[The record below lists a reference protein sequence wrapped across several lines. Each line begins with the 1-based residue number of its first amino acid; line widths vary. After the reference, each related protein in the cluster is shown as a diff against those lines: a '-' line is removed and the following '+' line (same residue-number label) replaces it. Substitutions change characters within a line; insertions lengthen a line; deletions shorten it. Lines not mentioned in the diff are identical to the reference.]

1 MVLITRSLEEK
12 AARKQEIETLQQKC
26 AEDEHFIN
34 ERKVVVEEELSG
46 VQPEVDAA
54 KAAVG

>member
-1 MVLITRSLEEK
+1 MITKSLEEK
-12 AARKQEIETLQQKC
+12 AERKQEIELLQRKC
-26 AEDEHFIN
+26 HEDEEYIN

>member
-1 MVLITRSLEEK
+1 MKLITRSLEEK
-12 AARKQEIETLQQKC
+12 AEKKQEIEQLQRKC
-26 AEDEHFIN
+26 TEDEAFIS
-34 ERKVVVEEELSG
+34 ERKIIVEDELSG

>member
-1 MVLITRSLEEK
+1 MMLITKSIEEK
-12 AARKQEIETLQQKC
+12 ANKKQEVEQLQRRC
-26 AEDEHFIN
+26 AEDEAFIN
-34 ERKVVVEEELSG
+34 ERKFVVEEELSG